1 MAGKHLI
8 FFVVAALDGFQCSAF
23 ILLKNF
29 LQFRVAFAADI

>member
-8 FFVVAALDGFQCSAF
+8 FLSWRRVLFQRSAF